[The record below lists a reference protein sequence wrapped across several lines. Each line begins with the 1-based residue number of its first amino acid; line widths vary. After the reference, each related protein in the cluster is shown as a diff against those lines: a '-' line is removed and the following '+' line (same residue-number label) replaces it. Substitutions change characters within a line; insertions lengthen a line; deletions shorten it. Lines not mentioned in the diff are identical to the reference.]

1 MGIPAP
7 DPPLADAVVTL
18 RPWRE
23 EDAPA
28 IVAAIDG
35 DPEITQWLDLIPQPY
50 GLADARDYIA
60 QCRRAWADGT
70 GATFAVLEAA
80 SGSLAGSTGVRF
92 GNPVHAV
99 AEIGYW
105 VAREARG
112 RGLATQALRLVC
124 RWLVEEVGVARLQ
137 LQADALN
144 QGSQRV
150 AEKAG
155 FTREGVLR
163 ASRWNERRGT
173 RVDFVM
179 FSLLPGE
186 LPD

>member
-7 DPPLADAVVTL
+7 DPPLGDTVVAL
-18 RPWRE
+18 RPWRD

-35 DPEITQWLDLIPQPY
+35 DPEITRWLDQIPQPY
-50 GLADARDYIA
+50 GLADARWYLA
-60 QCRRAWADGT
+60 QCRRQWADGT
-70 GATFAVLEAA
+70 GASFAVLEA
-80 SGSLAGSTGVRF
+80 STGNLAGSLGARVD
-92 GNPVHAV
+92 PVHTV
-99 AEIGYW
+99 AEVGYW

-112 RGLATQALRLVC
+112 RGVATHALRLVC
-124 RWLVEEVGVARLQ
+124 RWLVDEVGAARLQ
-137 LQADALN
+137 LQADTLN
-144 QGSQRV
+144 EGSRRV

-163 ASRWNERRGT
+163 SSRWNERRRA

-179 FSLLPGE
+179 FSLLPNE
-186 LPD
+186 LRR